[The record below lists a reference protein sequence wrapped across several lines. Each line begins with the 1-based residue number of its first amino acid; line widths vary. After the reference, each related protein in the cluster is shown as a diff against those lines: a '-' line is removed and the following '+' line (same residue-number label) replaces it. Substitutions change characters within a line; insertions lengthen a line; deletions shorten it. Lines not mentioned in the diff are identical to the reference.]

1 MKEHQIDKDKI
12 LLHPVELPD
21 FLKDLPVRI
30 LGNQRMLTAKARP
43 RIAVIGSRDPG
54 PEDLAITDNIVAALA
69 EHPSG
74 PIIISGLAL
83 GIDARA
89 HRAALTNGLPTF
101 AVLPCG
107 LDNIYPYVH
116 RPLAKQMTESH
127 GGLVTVFPDGTAP
140 MAINFLF
147 RNALMIG
154 MCDMVIVVCSKA
166 KGSAMV
172 GARLAKDL
180 DIPVLAV
187 AGSPENIRHAGCNQL
202 IKEHIADILCDYR
215 TLTEIKL

>member
-1 MKEHQIDKDKI
+1 MEEHQIDKDKI

-21 FLKDLPVRI
+21 FLKDLPVRV

-54 PEDLAITDNIVAALA
+54 PEDLVITDKIVAALA
-69 EHPSG
+69 GCPSG
-74 PIIISGLAL
+74 PIIFSGLAI

-89 HRAALTNGLPTF
+89 HRAAIANGLPTF

-107 LDNIYPYVH
+107 LDNIYPYIH
-116 RPLAKQMTESH
+116 LPLAKLICESQ

-140 MAINFLF
+140 VADNFLF
-147 RNALMIG
+147 RNALMVS
-154 MCDMVIVVCSKA
+154 MCDMVIVVCSKD

-172 GARLAKDL
+172 GARLAKKRG
-180 DIPVLAV
+180 IPVLVV

-202 IKEHIADILCDYR
+202 IKEGTAEILADYEQLKS
-215 TLTEIKL
+215 LNL